1 MYMLL
6 NVKTPMHACT
16 HTHVCMHVYARIHLY
31 ICTLMK
37 SIKIKANDFH
47 EKKKYMHVVLLQVS
61 EVNKESF
68 WLLYYLKSI

>member
-1 MYMLL
+1 MS
-6 NVKTPMHACT
+6 KHPCMHAHT

-37 SIKIKANDFH
+37 SIKIKANDFY
-47 EKKKYMHVVLLQVS
+47 EKKKYMHVILLQVS